1 MALAIWKELRDTLND
16 SKMPMAVRVAAADGL
31 GELGSSHSQETLLA
45 TLRDETAE
53 LEVRVAA
60 VRALSRTCLLYTSP
74 SPRD

>member
-45 TLRDETAE
+45 TLRMKPPNWRFEW
-53 LEVRVAA
+53 RP
-60 VRALSRTCLLYTSP
+60 CGH
-74 SPRD
+74 